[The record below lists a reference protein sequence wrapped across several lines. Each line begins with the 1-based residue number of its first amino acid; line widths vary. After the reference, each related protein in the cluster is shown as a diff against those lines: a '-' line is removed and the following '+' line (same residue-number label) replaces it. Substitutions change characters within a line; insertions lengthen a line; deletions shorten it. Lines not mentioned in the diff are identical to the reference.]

1 MRKFL
6 FSLII
11 LVVIAIGAVFY
22 LWWQGGSAINLNS
35 GNIKSSPLPSKTSQ
49 DYKQLSSSGNLS
61 ASPTPQYQPPAD
73 NAIIK
78 FPVFNYHHL
87 GPLPENADENRKA
100 FTVTPEI
107 FEQQLKYFK
116 ENGYRAVYL
125 DQLIEYFDTGKPLP
139 AKAIAITFDDSYKEQ
154 YQYAFPLLKKYGFV
168 ATFFVITSW
177 VGQADA
183 LSWTEIKEMS
193 EAGMAVGSHSITHPH
208 LDTLSDENLKNE
220 VENSKKVL
228 EENLGKTVDFIAY
241 PAGFYNDKVIQAV
254 KNAGYIG
261 AVGVY
266 KIISQS
272 PKYRWSIR
280 RFHVDNNL
288 ESITSKLTDY

>member
-11 LVVIAIGAVFY
+11 LVVIAVGAVFY
-22 LWWQGGSAINLNS
+22 LWWREGSAIDLNS

-49 DYKQLSSSGNLS
+49 DDKQLSSSENLS
-61 ASPTPQYQPPAD
+61 ASITPQYQPPAD

-116 ENGYRAVYL
+116 ENGYQAVYL
-125 DQLIEYFDTGKPLP
+125 DQLIEYFDTGKSLP
-139 AKAIAITFDDSYKEQ
+139 PKAIAITFDDSYKEQ

-183 LSWTEIKEMS
+183 LSWAEIKEMS
-193 EAGMAVGSHSITHPH
+193 EAGMAIGSHSVTHPH

-228 EENLGKTVDFIAY
+228 EENLGKTIDFIAY
-241 PAGFYNDKVIQAV
+241 PAGFYNDRVIQAV

>member
-1 MRKFL
+1 MRKFIY
-6 FSLII
+6 SLII
-11 LVVIAIGAVFY
+11 LAVVAIGVVFY
-22 LWWQGGSAINLNS
+22 LWWQGGSTIDLKS
-35 GNIKSSPLPSKTSQ
+35 SNIKFSPLPSKTSQ
-49 DYKQLSSSGNLS
+49 DYKQIFSSENLS
-61 ASPTPQYQPPAD
+61 ASPSQYQPPAD
-73 NAIIK
+73 NAVIR

-116 ENGYRAVYL
+116 ENGYQAVYL
-125 DQLIEYFDTGKPLP
+125 DQLIEYFDSGKPLP
-139 AKAIAITFDDSYKEQ
+139 EKAIAITFDDSYKEQ

-177 VGQADA
+177 VGRADA
-183 LSWTEIKEMS
+183 FSWAQIKEMS
-193 EAGMAVGSHSITHPH
+193 EAGMAVGSHSVTHPH
-208 LDTLSDENLKNE
+208 LDTLSDEDLKNE

-228 EENLGKTVDFIAY
+228 EENLGKTIDFIAY

-288 ESITSKLTDY
+288 ESVTEKLIDYN